1 MWNLP
6 RGRRKQRAEEPQD
19 AAAAQRRR
27 RSSAVKRGT
36 SEEDVKAIAE
46 SLSSRL
52 IPTLGLD
59 LIGLQ
64 PADIKDLVYS
74 IVSSLAESRSSK
86 LTEEAAMKRIVA
98 MRDNVLK
105 AVSAS
110 LLSRGQHLTREQLE
124 FIVAYAPEMA
134 GRAAPYLYR
143 EALRLK
149 ADDIIDSLRSLWSQY
164 GNPTPVEC
172 PRCGFRAVTPDLTCA
187 VCGAELSEGE
197 IKKHIELEK
206 VLESLATRLH
216 PRLIEEIVS
225 AGYVVLDD
233 DVKPPSLA
241 PKQGY
246 ALTLHLNRSERELLQ
261 RLLNSQGQA
270 QRAGDQHLPS
280 GPQVP

>member
-1 MWNLP
+1 MP
-6 RGRRKQRAEEPQD
+6 RGRRRQRAEEPQD
-19 AAAAQRRR
+19 AAAAAQRRR
-27 RSSAVKRGT
+27 RSSSTIRRGT
-36 SEEDVKAIAE
+36 SEEDIKAIAE
-46 SLSSRL
+46 SLSSKL
-52 IPTLGLD
+52 IPALGLD

-86 LTEEAAMKRIVA
+86 LTEDAAMKRIVA
-98 MRDNVLK
+98 MKDNVLK

-110 LLSRGQHLTREQLE
+110 LLSRGQRLTREQLE

-172 PRCGFRAVTPDLTCA
+172 PRCGFRAVTPDLTCM

-197 IKKHIELEK
+197 IKKHIEFEK

-216 PRLIEEIVS
+216 PRLLEEIVS
-225 AGYVVLDD
+225 AGYIVLDD

-241 PKQGY
+241 RGK
-246 ALTLHLNRSERELLQ
+246 ATR
-261 RLLNSQGQA
+261 
-270 QRAGDQHLPS
+270 
-280 GPQVP
+280 